1 MEPARYPTPDG
12 EYFFYVYYTKQE
24 GRWVIVAVHPEG
36 QTGPAPYT
44 ARTVIAAVDEL
55 GAFQKVSKWLQKS
68 NAALAE
74 QDVSL
79 YTTGG
84 STGATLTGQ

>member
-1 MEPARYPTPDG
+1 MDPTTYDSS
-12 EYFFYVYYTKQE
+12 YLKFFYVYYKME
-24 GRWVIVAVHPEG
+24 KGRWVIVAVHPEG
-36 QTGPAPYT
+36 ERRPHPFTP
-44 ARTVIAAVDEL
+44 RTIIEAVDEL

-79 YTTGG
+79 YTTDG
-84 STGATLTGQ
+84 STGVTLTGR

>member
-1 MEPARYPTPDG
+1 MEPAQYPNG
-12 EYFFYVYYTKQE
+12 NESYFYVYFTKQE
-24 GRWVIVAVHPEG
+24 GRWTIVAVHPEG
-36 QTGPAPYT
+36 EQRPAVYT
-44 ARTVIAAVDEL
+44 SRSIIAAVDEL
-55 GAFQKVSKWLQKS
+55 GAFQKVNTWLQKS

-79 YTTGG
+79 STTVG

>member
-1 MEPARYPTPDG
+1 MEPEVYPS
-12 EYFFYVYYTKQE
+12 YAKFFYVYYKMEKGQ
-24 GRWVIVAVHPEG
+24 WVIVAVHPHREWE
-36 QTGPAPYT
+36 TRPAPYT
-44 ARTVIAAVDEL
+44 PRTVIEAVDEL

>member
-1 MEPARYPTPDG
+1 MEPEVYPSESGP
-12 EYFFYVYYTKQE
+12 FFYVYYTKQE
-24 GRWVIVAVHPEG
+24 GRWVIVAVHPERE
-36 QTGPAPYT
+36 QRPYPYT
-44 ARTVIAAVDEL
+44 ARSIIAAVDEL
-55 GAFQKVSKWLQKS
+55 GAFQKVNTWLQKS

-79 YTTGG
+79 STTGG